1 MDQHS
6 PTVPYATSDI
16 LLDVLCMYFGGNLD
30 AKHLILRIYVSG
42 MVDHVP
48 SISLEIFEHYRE
60 KPRGNV
66 G

>member
-6 PTVPYATSDI
+6 PTVPYATSNI
-16 LLDVLCMYFGGNLD
+16 LLVALFMYFGGNLD
-30 AKHLILRIYVSG
+30 AKHLILRIYVGG

-60 KPRGNV
+60 KPHRNV
-66 G
+66 C